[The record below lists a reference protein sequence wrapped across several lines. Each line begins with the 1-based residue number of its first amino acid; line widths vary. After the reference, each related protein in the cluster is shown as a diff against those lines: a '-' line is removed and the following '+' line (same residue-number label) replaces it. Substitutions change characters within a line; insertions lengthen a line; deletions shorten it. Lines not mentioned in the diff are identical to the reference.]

1 MPRRPEGTLIPLVL
15 IGILLV
21 AAGVTPHAA
30 AAPAPRVTDHG
41 PRATVV
47 ITGRVVH
54 GETGRAV
61 AGVEVQVVGMEA
73 GRDPVEHTT
82 RSGEDGRFALRVDT
96 ARRAYVVQAFYRGVV
111 YTSGPHR
118 PDGGILRVTLR
129 VYETTEDPRGLYVSR
144 RSILIEQT
152 APGTLDVREV
162 VVVGN
167 AAPRTYI
174 GQPDGDR
181 RVTLRLPIP
190 DGVREV
196 SVRQGMAPL
205 GRDTD
210 GALVD
215 SLPVTPGERQV
226 VLTYQVPVRWTT
238 AALRV
243 PAQLPTMAMDVFVA
257 APLVAYSAMLPYREN
272 RIVQDRLLT
281 RLGGA
286 NLAPGAT
293 VEVRLSG
300 LSARSS
306 LDVLQVVGAMV
317 LGLLV
322 ALGAILPWLRNNRP
336 NR

>member
-1 MPRRPEGTLIPLVL
+1 LVL
-15 IGILLV
+15 IGVFLV
-21 AAGVTPHAA
+21 AGAVTPHAV
-30 AAPAPRVTDHG
+30 AAPAPRVTERE
-41 PRATVV
+41 PRGAVV

-61 AGVEVQVVGMEA
+61 PGIEVRAVGKEA
-73 GRDPVEHTT
+73 GRDPVEHAT
-82 RSGEDGRFALRVDT
+82 RSAEDGRFTLRADT
-96 ARRAYVVQAFYRGVV
+96 ARRAYVVQASYRGVV

-152 APGTLDVREV
+152 VPGTLDVREV

-167 AAPRTYI
+167 ATPRTYI

-181 RVTLRLPIP
+181 RVTLRLPLP

-215 SLPVTPGERQV
+215 SLPVTPGERQI
-226 VLTYQVPVRWTT
+226 VLTYQVHVRWTT
-238 AALRV
+238 AVLRV

-257 APLVAYSAMLPYREN
+257 APVVAYSAMLPYREN

-286 NLAPGAT
+286 NLALGVT

-300 LSARSS
+300 LSTPSS
-306 LDVLQVVGAMV
+306 LGALEALGALA

-322 ALGAILPWLRNNRP
+322 VLGAILPWMRMRMRTRNVHP